1 MAWVID
7 DKSKCENFGMHNL
20 KTKECR
26 KPKVTVFSHAESI
39 DSAEEY
45 HICKEV
51 THRKIEPLGNHLS
64 NCLQF
69 MNFSVQDWAEHIK
82 NL

>member
-1 MAWVID
+1 MID
-7 DKSKCENFGMHNL
+7 DKSKCENCGMHNL

-51 THRKIEPLGNHLS
+51 THRKIEPLGNPTPVFNS
-64 NCLQF
+64 ATV
-69 MNFSVQDWAEHIK
+69 FSS
-82 NL
+82 